1 MDYNG
6 PSGPTN
12 SPLPVVP
19 VAFLAD
25 FLTLTTTSISDKA
38 ITIVNNSPLPF
49 CTTSLPCAD
58 VFDGFAFT
66 FSGGLP
72 ITSVTVDPG
81 SSADFLP
88 VSLAFNATAIFV
100 NLAGDLPAVDSTL
113 VLDVT
118 TKGTT
123 PAPEPSTWAL
133 MLLGFAGLGFAGW
146 RRTAAR
152 AA

>member
-1 MDYNG
+1 VLTRRHHVKRRSGLPTLVLGAGQAGREMVRALRQAQDYG
-6 PSGPTN
+6 
-12 SPLPVVP
+12 LVP

-25 FLTLTTTSISDKA
+25 FLSLTTTSISDKA

-88 VSLAFNATAIFV
+88 VSLAFNATAILR
-100 NLAGDLPAVDSTL
+100 NSPDPPALS
-113 VLDVT
+113 DVY
-118 TKGTT
+118 
-123 PAPEPSTWAL
+123 P
-133 MLLGFAGLGFAGW
+133 MLY
-146 RRTAAR
+146 
-152 AA
+152 